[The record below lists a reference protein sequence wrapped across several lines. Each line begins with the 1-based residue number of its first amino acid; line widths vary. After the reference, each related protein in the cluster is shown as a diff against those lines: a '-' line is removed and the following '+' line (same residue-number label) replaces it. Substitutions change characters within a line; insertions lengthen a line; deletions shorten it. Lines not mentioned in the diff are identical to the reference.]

1 VATSAGRIREF
12 LLSSSSAESD
22 NGEEGGGQGGQKA
35 PRIELRTSSF
45 ENREMSRGLGA
56 TARGMS
62 WLQGLVGGVVDGT
75 RISFEA
81 MSPAQ
86 DEGRE
91 RKTVASPPRGS
102 EQRESSSPSSPLPS
116 ELFNFWFWRANFP
129 SGEAAVSS
137 ERSEL
142 ARRLRSFFR
151 FSTKDSR
158 RRRHLE
164 RTRRAMALRWMTC
177 HSERGACGLVLRRW
191 GGETEEGNG
200 LHLEE
205 EFSSARETPVSQQ

>member
-1 VATSAGRIREF
+1 
-12 LLSSSSAESD
+12 LSSSSAESD
-22 NGEEGGGQGGQKA
+22 NGEEEGGQGGQKA

-62 WLQGLVGGVVDGT
+62 WLGVVDGT

-116 ELFNFWFWRANFP
+116 ELFNFWRANFL

-177 HSERGACGLVLRRW
+177 HSERGACGLVLRWW
-191 GGETEEGNG
+191 GGETEGGNG